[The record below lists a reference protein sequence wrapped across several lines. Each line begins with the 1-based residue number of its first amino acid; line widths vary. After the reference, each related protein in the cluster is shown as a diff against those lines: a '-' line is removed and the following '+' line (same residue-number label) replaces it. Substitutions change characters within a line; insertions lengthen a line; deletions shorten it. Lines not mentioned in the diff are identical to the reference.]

1 MKSLF
6 KIRSLILSLILA
18 ASTSNAFS
26 LPLTE
31 AENKEY
37 KDYYR
42 QFVKLQNGNPEEF
55 YKLVTEFEDFLEKHE
70 LWEAYYKVKTNDG
83 FFSITHQNPERVLR
97 TSLDLNRRMRAN
109 NDTLFNY
116 LATGLKGDLLKMMRS
131 HQADSVYREALKQV
145 GDRDPKFKTLVHI
158 YLAQVNY
165 MTHPKLA
172 IQWADLALEEAEKLD
187 NFEYRSMALGIKCY
201 VYFMI
206 DDPDNFERC
215 RLKREKVRENFMAL
229 DSVVRYYGRQR
240 FDQSYDAVIEVAKIA
255 FEGNFEQAI
264 LDAEKLQLNM
274 DRQVVIFRIKGMEG
288 NYKKEQ
294 ASERMTNGFIIITC
308 IYIFIYIMGRRR
320 LVRKIWKREKE
331 LKLAKEKAEEASR
344 MKSSFIRSMSHEI
357 RTPLNAINGF
367 SQILCTPD
375 YPLSDEEKMDMQQR
389 IVSSTEAITIIIN
402 ELLELAAGESVTLD
416 INDLTPV
423 KINDVCRKAIS
434 IADEHND
441 KHLDISFKTE
451 LTNDYAIKS
460 NEETISQIL
469 VKIIDNALKF
479 TDEGSIKISVMEASH
494 HVQISVADT
503 GIGVPEDMHE
513 AIFENFVKLDEF
525 SEGIGLGLSI
535 CRRLANSLGGDVLI
549 DSQYKKGSRFIL
561 QLPVVK

>member
-6 KIRSLILSLILA
+6 KIRYFLLSLLLT
-18 ASTSNAFS
+18 TSISNVFS
-26 LPLTE
+26 DTLTE
-31 AENKEY
+31 EETRESKG
-37 KDYYR
+37 YYR
-42 QFVKLQNGNPEEF
+42 QFVKLQNGDPEEF
-55 YKLVTEFEDFLEKHE
+55 YELVTQYEDFLKKHE
-70 LWEAYYKVKTNDG
+70 LWEPYYKVKTNDG
-83 FFSITHQNPERVLR
+83 FFSITHQNPERALR
-97 TSLDLNRRMRAN
+97 TAFELNRQLRAN
-109 NDTLFNY
+109 NDTAFYY
-116 LATGLKGDLLKMMRS
+116 LATGLQGDLLKMMRS

-145 GDRDPKFKTLVHI
+145 GDHDPKFRTLVHI

-172 IQWADLALEEAEKLD
+172 IQWADLALEEAEELD

-215 RLKREKVRENFMAL
+215 RLKREKVKENFMAL
-229 DSVVRYYGRQR
+229 DSLTRENGRQR
-240 FDQSYDAVIEVAKIA
+240 FDESYDDVIEVAKSA

-320 LVRKIWKREKE
+320 LIRKIWKREKE

-441 KHLDISFKTE
+441 KNLDISFKTE

-503 GIGVPEDMHE
+503 GIGIPEDKHE